1 MGRYNYLNQR
11 CTNVPGA
18 TNEYMHMLPQG
29 GVLGGSSQHVD
40 GVSLAHESGGAV
52 QAQQRTVD
60 TAIREVGTYVTIPI
74 ASK

>member
-1 MGRYNYLNQR
+1 MDKYNDLYQR
-11 CTNVPGA
+11 CTNVTGV
-18 TNEYMHMLPQG
+18 TSEYMHVLPQG
-29 GVLGGSSQHVD
+29 GVLGGPSQHVD